1 MRRRVNITAPKQ
13 TAPQRLNK
21 CSAFGGQFANVGR
34 VGVGL
39 SSPPTEGNNS
49 PITQRGITFL

>member
-39 SSPPTEGNNS
+39 LFPSDGGE
-49 PITQRGITFL
+49 